1 MLEITK
7 AILYKTGIGY
17 FERIGKIDF
26 NKSNKII
33 LSFKKKLMNDVL
45 ASLSVSG
52 KSSLVTGVSYE
63 GHDIDLARALED
75 ALIKVPN
82 ENSFISLLKQT
93 VGSQIEIKIG
103 SEVIKGIVLGIQ
115 SYEVGVEGTKEKI
128 QEPFLVLA
136 DESGDIKNIKVA
148 DMTGPDATFY
158 LTDEKMN
165 KELQYFLE
173 TIYSSKKRDAKTM
186 TIFLEQK
193 PDSPNE
199 SEVSISYLHE
209 VPSWKASYRL
219 LVFPGGETIIQ
230 GFGLID
236 NPTDEDWN
244 SINLSLISGLPVS
257 FIYDLYSPNWIKR
270 PFVARRESYD
280 ITPTTYE
287 EDISGSDQT
296 LDGAPMEL
304 GAVTKI
310 PRVTSGST
318 ANLRDERERMQ
329 RVLESTK
336 VAAAGSEGGDFFEY
350 EITVPITV
358 KRNESS
364 LVPILQSEIKANRMS
379 VYNEKVRKDN
389 PMLTVE
395 LTNNTNLTLEE
406 GPISIYEAGTFSGE
420 GMLPFL
426 KKEEKRR
433 IGYAV
438 DLGVLVT
445 TKTEE
450 DSLDFHQIRIA
461 RNLQGYRYRI
471 KKVEYTIKNKTDE
484 QKEIV
489 IEHPKIKKW
498 DLFETKDPF
507 EESKNF
513 YRYKQTLAP
522 NTSEKLLIKT
532 RNVEIEYRYYS
543 NVSKYDI
550 EAWYELKLINDEQKE
565 FLMKIWRA
573 TTKLSDLRAEIQS
586 LQNDKNNISTD
597 QNRLREN
604 IKVLKISHGERQ
616 LREKYIKKL
625 EDQEEILEKIEAKI
639 EKIQKEVKNYE
650 YLISKLNE
658 LNYNNASSLNSVAWG
673 FWLIKDAETC
683 VEYAKKSI
691 DLDPTRSSTW
701 DTLACGLYGIGKI
714 KESYEAFQKAIE
726 LKPKGEEGLTKEV
739 WEKVKSQYNP

>member
-17 FERIGKIDF
+17 FERTGKTDLS
-26 NKSNKII
+26 KSNKII

-82 ENSFISLLKQT
+82 ENSFISLLKQA

-103 SEVIKGIVLGIQ
+103 SEIIKGIVLGIQ

-136 DESGDIKNIKVA
+136 DESGDIRNIKIA

-165 KELQYFLE
+165 KELKYFLE
-173 TIYSSKKRDAKTM
+173 TIYTSKKRDAKTM

-193 PDSPNE
+193 PDTPAE

-219 LVFPGGETIIQ
+219 LVFPGGETVIQ

-244 SINLSLISGLPVS
+244 DINLSLISGLPVS

-270 PFVARRESYD
+270 PFVARKERYD

-287 EDISGSDQT
+287 EDISGYDFDSDETGIVSGATKKVPMALAAT
-296 LDGAPMEL
+296 LGE
-304 GAVTKI
+304 K
-310 PRVTSGST
+310 
-318 ANLRDERERMQ
+318 RDERERMQ
-329 RVLESTK
+329 RVLDSTK
-336 VAAAGSEGGDFFEY
+336 VAAAGAEGGDFFQY
-350 EITVPITV
+350 EITVPVTV
-358 KRNESS
+358 KRNQSS
-364 LVPILQSEIKANRMS
+364 LVPILQSEIKSNRMS

-395 LTNNTNLTLEE
+395 LTNDTNLTLEE
-406 GPISIYEAGTFSGE
+406 GPISVYEAGNFSGE

-426 KKEEKRR
+426 KKDEKRR

-445 TKTEE
+445 KKTEE
-450 DSLDFHQIRIA
+450 DSLNFHQIKIA

-471 KKVEYTIKNKTDE
+471 KKVEYIIRNKTDE
-484 QKEIV
+484 QKEVV
-489 IEHPKIKKW
+489 IEHPKVKKW
-498 DLFETKDPF
+498 DLFETAEPF

-522 NTSEKLLIKT
+522 NSSEKLHIKT
-532 RNVEIEYRYYS
+532 RNVEIEYKYYS

-550 EAWYELKLINDEQKE
+550 EAWYELKLINDAQRD

-573 TTKLSDLRAEIQS
+573 TTKLIDLRAEIQS
-586 LQNDKNNISTD
+586 LENDKNNISND
-597 QNRLREN
+597 QNRLRQN
-604 IKVLKISHGERQ
+604 IKVLRTSHGEVQ

-625 EDQEEILEKIEAKI
+625 ENQEEILEKIEAKI
-639 EKIQKEVKNYE
+639 EKLQKEVKNYE
-650 YLISKLNE
+650 YLINKLNE
-658 LNYNNASSLNSVAWG
+658 LNYNDASSLNNIAWG
-673 FWLIKDAETC
+673 FWKIGDAETC

-691 DLDPTRSSTW
+691 DLDATRGSTW

-726 LKPKGEEGLTKEV
+726 LKPKGEQDVTKEV
-739 WEKVKSQYNP
+739 WEKVKAQYQP

>member
-1 MLEITK
+1 MLEISK

-17 FERIGKIDF
+17 FERTGNVDF
-26 NKSNKII
+26 RKSNKIV
-33 LSFKKKLMNDVL
+33 LSFKKKLMNDIL

-52 KSSLVTGVSYE
+52 KSCLVNGVSYE

-82 ENSFISLLKQT
+82 EDSFISLLKQT

-103 SEVIKGIVLGIQ
+103 SEIIKGIVLGIQ
-115 SYEVGVEGTKEKI
+115 NYEVGVEGTKEKI

-136 DESGDIKNIKVA
+136 DESGDIKNIKIA

-173 TIYSSKKRDAKTM
+173 TIYTSKKRDAKTM

-193 PDSPNE
+193 PDSPTE

-219 LVFPGGETIIQ
+219 LVFPGGETVIQ

-244 SINLSLISGLPVS
+244 DINLSLISGLPVS

-270 PFVARRESYD
+270 PFVARKEKYD

-287 EDISGSDQT
+287 EDITGYDEDFDGSPKALGMTRKVSMVMAGTIAEKSGEH
-296 LDGAPMEL
+296 A
-304 GAVTKI
+304 
-310 PRVTSGST
+310 
-318 ANLRDERERMQ
+318 RMQ
-329 RVLESTK
+329 RVLDSTK
-336 VAAAGSEGGDFFEY
+336 VAATGAEGGDFFQY

-358 KRNESS
+358 KRNQSS
-364 LVPILQSEIKANRMS
+364 LVPILQSEIKASRMS

-395 LTNNTNLTLEE
+395 LTNDTNLTLEE

-420 GMLPFL
+420 GMLPFI
-426 KKEEKRR
+426 KKDEKRR

-450 DSLDFHQIRIA
+450 DSLNFHQIKIA
-461 RNLQGYRYRI
+461 YNLQAYRYRI
-471 KKVEYTIKNKTDE
+471 KKVEYIIRNKTDE
-484 QKEIV
+484 QKEVV
-489 IEHPKIKKW
+489 IEHPKIDKW
-498 DLFETKDPF
+498 DLFETPDPF

-513 YRYKQTLAP
+513 YRYKATLAP
-522 NTSEKLLIKT
+522 NSSEKLLIKT
-532 RNVEIEYRYYS
+532 RNVQIEYKYYS
-543 NVSKYDI
+543 DVSKYDI
-550 EAWYELKLINDEQKE
+550 EAWYELKLINDEQRD
-565 FLMKIWRA
+565 FLMKIWKA
-573 TTKLSDLRAEIQS
+573 TTKLSDLRAEIES
-586 LQNDKNNISTD
+586 LENDKNNISND

-604 IKVLKISHGERQ
+604 IKVIKTSYEERQ

-625 EDQEEILEKIEAKI
+625 EDQEEILEKIESNIAKLQD
-639 EKIQKEVKNYE
+639 KVKNYE
-650 YLISKLNE
+650 YLINKLNE
-658 LNYNNASSLNSVAWG
+658 LDYKKASSLNSVAWG
-673 FWLIKDAETC
+673 FWLIGDAETC

-691 DLDPTRSSTW
+691 EIDATRGSTW

-726 LKPKGEEGLTKEV
+726 LKPKGEEDLTKEI
-739 WEKVKSQYNP
+739 WEKVKTQYQP